1 MVEPEETIGA
11 RIARLR
17 QEQGWTQQAL
27 AERAA
32 VSRVAISHFEMD
44 LSIPSERTITLLAGL
59 FKLAPRVLVE
69 GTTYP
74 YAKAE
79 RLPFVACCYTA
90 LELQLALLE
99 RDIDWLQR
107 MDPSLQRERFAG
119 ELLQSWLPRLAS
131 WRREALQPEEEAALA
146 EARRA
151 LQAACKQRIA
161 S

>member
-1 MVEPEETIGA
+1 MDYEETIGA

-17 QEQGWTQQAL
+17 QEAGWTQQAL

-32 VSRVAISHFEMD
+32 VSRVAISHIEMD
-44 LSIPSERTITLLAGL
+44 LSTPSERTITLLAGL
-59 FKLAPRVLVE
+59 FKLEPQALVE

-74 YAKAE
+74 RAKAE

-99 RDIDWLQR
+99 RDIAWLQR
-107 MDPSLQRERFAG
+107 LDGSLQRERLAG
-119 ELLQSWLPRLAS
+119 EALQTWLPRLAQ
-131 WRREALQPEEEAALA
+131 WRLEALEPEAEAALGD
-146 EARRA
+146 ARRA
-151 LQAACKQRIA
+151 LQAACGQRTT